1 MKINQSYWKD
11 NADDKKDRRAEWI
24 ADARRHAVQN
34 ESDAAVKHKQIQSP
48 VKDDSKFSGLLESA
62 AKPQKAKQTSEN
74 TGEQRRDDEKKDKK
88 NAAREKDSTDNRTGN
103 DRIERNQT
111 SYGGQF
117 GGSGGFGGDISQTVH
132 LSENFAARSI
142 LHIADLERMILAVR
156 KLTKLDGRREI
167 TLKLSRSVLEG
178 LQVKITTGG
187 AARTQIEF
195 LAANE
200 KIRSQIEDHSD
211 ELAEILRGRGI
222 NLQSLTATLDPGT
235 TNDLTAFEKQIE
247 NISDVDKA
255 DKQVIVASSSDN
267 TFENI
272 AEDKTTI
279 YRA

>member
-111 SYGGQF
+111 SYGEQF

-178 LQVKITTGG
+178 LQVKITTGD

-211 ELAEILRGRGI
+211 ELAEILRGRGV
-222 NLQSLTATLDPGT
+222 NLQSLRTAID
-235 TNDLTAFEKQIE
+235 
-247 NISDVDKA
+247 
-255 DKQVIVASSSDN
+255 SSSEGKPSVFENKTETVSYLTEIERQEAANEN
-267 TFENI
+267 TFEN
-272 AEDKTTI
+272 ESPDGKKT
-279 YRA
+279 YRP